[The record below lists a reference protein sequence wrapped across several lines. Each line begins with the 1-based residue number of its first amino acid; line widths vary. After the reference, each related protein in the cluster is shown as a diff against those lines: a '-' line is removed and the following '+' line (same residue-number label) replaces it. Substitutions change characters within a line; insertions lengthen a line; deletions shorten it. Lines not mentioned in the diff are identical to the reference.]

1 MQCSI
6 ANTATASD
14 DPSYRNQLQQRQQTQ
29 VCQTA
34 TNMPDN
40 EDPDDTRQRG
50 IAQRNEQ
57 CFIVQYRLGPSYFC
71 AQPLGVIACALR

>member
-1 MQCSI
+1 MQCNI
-6 ANTATASD
+6 ANVAAASD
-14 DPSYRNQLQQRQQTQ
+14 DPSYGNQHQQWQQTQ

-40 EDPDDTRQRG
+40 ADPDDTRQRG
-50 IAQRNEQ
+50 IAPRNEQ
-57 CFIVQYRLGPSYFC
+57 CFIVQHRLGPRYFC